1 MAKKKHDIK
10 VKSRSEVDLLVAMMD
25 ATTKS
30 WKDDLRGIS
39 DTEFRWQAKKGAH
52 SIAMIILHCA
62 MAEYW
67 WIQSVT
73 LGKDVDMKFINGL
86 GYKKMDIA
94 NGIYGPPFKKPKAW
108 YLKQMTDI
116 RRKTKAAMKGLKSSH
131 VGVGREGDTFTLR
144 WVLHHLVEHEAYHS
158 GQMTLLREL
167 YRKRRSK

>member
-1 MAKKKHDIK
+1 
-10 VKSRSEVDLLVAMMD
+10 
-25 ATTKS
+25 
-30 WKDDLRGIS
+30 
-39 DTEFRWQAKKGAH
+39 
-52 SIAMIILHCA
+52 

-73 LGKDVDMKFINGL
+73 LGKDVDMKFINDL

-167 YRKRRSK
+167 YRKRRAK